1 MPDKMIK
8 ADNKPAK
15 HPGGRPLKY
24 KTVQELQVLIDDYFE
39 RCDRDKI
46 KYTVSG
52 LAYDIG
58 MSRQMLCE
66 YQMKNEFGDAIKN
79 AKAKIEAALESYI
92 LNSNNPAGAIFVAKN
107 NYGWADKRE
116 IDTNMTGKLTICW
129 DDDDDNTIDITPK

>member
-1 MPDKMIK
+1 M
-8 ADNKPAK
+8 NKYARNSKSP
-15 HPGGRPLKY
+15 
-24 KTVQELQVLIDDYFE
+24 Q
-39 RCDRDKI
+39 
-46 KYTVSG
+46 
-52 LAYDIG
+52 
-58 MSRQMLCE
+58 
-66 YQMKNEFGDAIKN
+66 NEFGDAIKN